1 VLSDIPAQT
10 DDRVLVDFRT
20 SDDAGVYRWAGGPA
34 LVQTVDFFTP
44 IVDDPYTYGQIA
56 AANAISDIYAM
67 GGRPLTAL
75 AIAAFPKEGLDPGTI
90 KAIFQGG
97 FDKLREAG
105 VALLG
110 GHTVADPEIKFG
122 YAVTGAIDPDRVWS
136 NAGAR
141 PGDVLFLTKP
151 LGTGIVGT
159 AIKFERAPSALATEA
174 VQSMRTLNRA
184 AADVLT
190 ALPAGAVHACT
201 DVTGFGLAGHGTEM
215 ARASGVTLAIE
226 AREIPVFAGVLDI
239 AEQNRS
245 GGLASNQKHF
255 AAGVRL
261 ASRTHL
267 INGGAAPRAARRPA
281 GKARRPRISAIFEGG
296 ATSPDGMHRGPNAG
310 PIYEMGSSPDPV
322 ELLAY
327 DPQTS
332 GGLLVAV
339 SAAAADEAAAG
350 LLSAGV
356 FHRRIGRVVA
366 AVPGVHILLVP

>member
-20 SDDAGVYRWAGGPA
+20 SDDAGVYRWESGPA

-56 AANAISDIYAM
+56 AANAVSDIYAM
-67 GGRPLTAL
+67 GARPLTAL
-75 AIAAFPKEGLDPGTI
+75 AIAAFPKSGLESGTI
-90 KAIFQGG
+90 RAIFRGG

-122 YAVTGAIDPDRVWS
+122 YAVTGAVDPDRMWS
-136 NAGAR
+136 NGGAQ

-159 AIKFERAPSALATEA
+159 AIKFDRVASGLAAEA
-174 VQSMRTLNRA
+174 VRSMRTLNRA
-184 AADVLT
+184 AAEALA

-215 ARASGVTLAIE
+215 ARASGVTLALD
-226 AREIPVFAGVLDI
+226 ARLIPVFEGVLAI
-239 AEQNRS
+239 AQENRS
-245 GGLASNQKHF
+245 GGMGSNREHF
-255 AAGVRL
+255 GAGVRMV
-261 ASRTHL
+261 RT
-267 INGGAAPRAARRPA
+267 GSDRGSTEVGQEPD
-281 GKARRPRISAIFEGG
+281 
-296 ATSPDGMHRGPNAG
+296 TSD
-310 PIYEMGSSPDPV
+310 PIA
-322 ELLAY
+322 LLLH

-339 SAAAADEAAAG
+339 SAEAADQAAPAF
-350 LLSAGV
+350 LQAGV
-356 FHRRIGRVVA
+356 LDRRIGTAVA
-366 AVPGVHILLVP
+366 AIRGVNILVRL